1 MYVSGEKVHLATSPF
16 AKVRNLNRL
25 LAYRSQ
31 FQKRLLANG
40 ASAHRD
46 ALADEHLKKLI
57 WHLDDFIKSEVV
69 I

>member
-16 AKVRNLNRL
+16 AKVRYLNRL

-40 ASAHRD
+40 ALAHRD

>member
-16 AKVRNLNRL
+16 VKVRYLNRL
-25 LAYRSQ
+25 LAYRGQ

-40 ASAHRD
+40 TLAQRD